1 MLPYILKIMLN
12 RRRFHLVKH
21 YLLVVAGLNLGVVGI
36 FQVDL
41 FQTLLGASPLL
52 IRVLYVLIGSS
63 AILDMMTHQAN
74 CKLCLKKR

>member
-1 MLPYILKIMLN
+1 MLD

-21 YLLVVAGLNLGVVGI
+21 YLLVAAGLNLGVVGI

-41 FQTLLGASPLL
+41 FQSLFGASPLL
-52 IRVLYVLIGSS
+52 VRVLYVLIGTS
-63 AILDMMTHQAN
+63 AIMDLMTHPAN